1 MRSRRGVSPINP
13 GALHRMRQMWDL
25 YVSPR
30 RPIEPEGPSYAG
42 TRAADLSS
50 NLRCLPLTAYC
61 SLLPRC
67 LLPLKRRSPRPH
79 SWSVL
84 RTLPGRSRRS
94 WGLNDL
100 GMGRLTFGGFH
111 RLNFAAALSYYF
123 SSHSETHGPVGVQPV
138 INQD

>member
-50 NLRCLPLTAYC
+50 NLHCLPLTAYC
-61 SLLPRC
+61 LLLTAPT
-67 LLPLKRRSPRPH
+67 LLTS
-79 SWSVL
+79 SE
-84 RTLPGRSRRS
+84 T
-94 WGLNDL
+94 
-100 GMGRLTFGGFH
+100 
-111 RLNFAAALSYYF
+111 ALS
-123 SSHSETHGPVGVQPV
+123 SAA
-138 INQD
+138 